1 MTVAGQELSVQ
12 EDSARSFPGG
22 LPSAAAPMDLR
33 LLPYQPDRDVYRL
46 LGVPPSAGRAEV
58 VAACRRLA
66 RAFHPDRNESD
77 RANEEMQV
85 VNAVRSLLI
94 DPRSRA
100 EYDHARLNYLRQ
112 QVVPRPGPAGPQ
124 RLPRPLAAL
133 HGGKELRRTARA
145 AMAALLV
152 GVRALPAARCDDCNA
167 WVQPDFRYCPAC
179 GARLRGAVP
188 LIAGS

>member
-1 MTVAGQELSVQ
+1 
-12 EDSARSFPGG
+12 
-22 LPSAAAPMDLR
+22 MDLR

-94 DPRSRA
+94 DARSRA
-100 EYDHARLNYLRQ
+100 EYDHARLSYLRQ
-112 QVVPRPGPAGPQ
+112 QAVPRSGLAGAQ
-124 RLPRPLAAL
+124 RLPRPLGAL
-133 HGGKELRRTARA
+133 HGGTELRRTARA
-145 AMAALLV
+145 AMAALLA
-152 GVRALPAARCDDCNA
+152 GVRALPPARCDDCNA

-179 GARLRGAVP
+179 GALLRGSTP
-188 LIAGS
+188 LLASKGS

>member
-1 MTVAGQELSVQ
+1 
-12 EDSARSFPGG
+12 
-22 LPSAAAPMDLR
+22 MDLR
-33 LLPYQPDRDVYRL
+33 LLPYQPERDVYRL
-46 LGVPPSAGRAEV
+46 LGVPPSAGRAEI

-100 EYDHARLNYLRQ
+100 EYDHARLNYLGQ
-112 QVVPRPGPAGPQ
+112 QVGARPGLAGPQ
-124 RLPRPLAAL
+124 RLPRPAAGL

-145 AMAALLV
+145 AMAALLA
-152 GVRALPAARCDDCNA
+152 GVRALPPARCDDCNA

-179 GARLRGAVP
+179 GALLRGAVP
-188 LIAGS
+188 LIASEGSRRS